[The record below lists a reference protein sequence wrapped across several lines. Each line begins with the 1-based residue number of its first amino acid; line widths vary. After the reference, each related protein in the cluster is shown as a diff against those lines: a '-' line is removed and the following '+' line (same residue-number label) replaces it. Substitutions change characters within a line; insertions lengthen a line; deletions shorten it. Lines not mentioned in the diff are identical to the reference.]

1 MLYGTKNISR
11 VGTKFA
17 DLPRAYLVASVRVPY
32 ARAARAFFTSRVYL
46 HSWIPVKAIGRFSVT
61 ARVLCG
67 RFCDVF
73 RPVFSTGAVYTK
85 YSLECTIT
93 VSTQEWN
100 FEH

>member
-46 HSWIPVKAIGRFSVT
+46 HSWIPVNLQLDGGDA
-61 ARVLCG
+61 
-67 RFCDVF
+67 
-73 RPVFSTGAVYTK
+73 
-85 YSLECTIT
+85 
-93 VSTQEWN
+93 Q
-100 FEH
+100 

>member
-46 HSWIPVKAIGRFSVT
+46 HSWIPVKD
-61 ARVLCG
+61 ARVFAMEEVLG
-67 RFCDVF
+67 LIFTSND
-73 RPVFSTGAVYTK
+73 AAIIEK
-85 YSLECTIT
+85 K
-93 VSTQEWN
+93 
-100 FEH
+100 